1 MKFIGLAGL
10 IMIAAASPSFAA
22 GDPTAGQAVFMKC
35 AVCHNIGPDA
45 KNKIGPA
52 LTGVIGRQ
60 PGTFAGFSYSQGMK
74 DFGTKN
80 AAWTEALVSQFVK
93 APRDVVP
100 GTKMTFQGLT
110 DQTDIDNVIAYLQSQ
125 SK

>member
-1 MKFIGLAGL
+1 MKLLGLAGL
-10 IMIAAASPSFAA
+10 MMIAAASPSFAA
-22 GDPTAGQAVFMKC
+22 GDPAAGQTVFMKC

-60 PGTFAGFSYSQGMK
+60 PGTFSSFNYSPAMK

-80 AAWTEALVSQFVK
+80 AAWTEALVGQFVK

-110 DQTDIDNVIAYLQSQ
+110 DQADIDNVIAYIQSQ